1 MQTVLD
7 GRYAADRSVV
17 ALGMFDGVHIGHQV
31 LLKKGRALADRQGV
45 PLVACTFMDHPLQ
58 LIAPDKCPPMLT
70 TFDERVRLMESL
82 GVDVFYAMPFDRSV
96 MDMPPEDYVG
106 HLVRQFHPTD
116 VVCGYN
122 HTFGKKGGGTPALL
136 AALGDALGF
145 STAVVP
151 KITLKGQE
159 VSSTAIRGWLRP
171 GRCGPRAGVV
181 GAPLSAPG
189 GCSRSPGRAL
199 GALFMTPNG
208 KQDVPRGNYRALCS
222 DGEHTWPVLLRV
234 EREGR
239 ALCSLP
245 AGTTLHDELEI
256 HFLTSL
262 SVDS

>member
-1 MQTVLD
+1 
-7 GRYAADRSVV
+7 
-17 ALGMFDGVHIGHQV
+17 
-31 LLKKGRALADRQGV
+31 
-45 PLVACTFMDHPLQ
+45 
-58 LIAPDKCPPMLT
+58 
-70 TFDERVRLMESL
+70 
-82 GVDVFYAMPFDRSV
+82 MPFDRSV

-159 VSSTAIRGWLRP
+159 VSSTAIRGWLRQ
-171 GRCGPRAGVV
+171 GDVARA
-181 GAPLSAPG
+181 
-189 GCSRSPGRAL
+189 RAL
-199 GALFMTPNG
+199 LGRPYLRQAAVAARRGGRWELFMTPNG

-245 AGTTLHDELEI
+245 VGTTLHDELEI
-256 HFLTSL
+256 RFLTSL

>member
-136 AALGDALGF
+136 GSAGRCAGIFNRSGAQNHAEGTGGQLYRHSRLAA
-145 STAVVP
+145 
-151 KITLKGQE
+151 
-159 VSSTAIRGWLRP
+159 P

-199 GALFMTPNG
+199 GAVYDAQRQAGCPQG
-208 KQDVPRGNYRALCS
+208 KLPGAVLRRGAYMACAAACGAR
-222 DGEHTWPVLLRV
+222 GTRPVQ
-234 EREGR
+234 
-239 ALCSLP
+239 P
-245 AGTTLHDELEI
+245 ACGYDPA
-256 HFLTSL
+256 
-262 SVDS
+262 

>member
-116 VVCGYN
+116 VAI
-122 HTFGKKGGGTPALL
+122 TIPL
-136 AALGDALGF
+136 ARRAEEHRPCWQRWAMRWDF
-145 STAVVP
+145 QPQWCP
-151 KITLKGQE
+151 K
-159 VSSTAIRGWLRP
+159 
-171 GRCGPRAGVV
+171 
-181 GAPLSAPG
+181 
-189 GCSRSPGRAL
+189 SR
-199 GALFMTPNG
+199 
-208 KQDVPRGNYRALCS
+208 
-222 DGEHTWPVLLRV
+222 
-234 EREGR
+234 
-239 ALCSLP
+239 
-245 AGTTLHDELEI
+245 
-256 HFLTSL
+256 
-262 SVDS
+262 

>member
-116 VVCGYN
+116 VARAR
-122 HTFGKKGGGTPALL
+122 ALL
-136 AALGDALGF
+136 GRPYLRQAAVA
-145 STAVVP
+145 AR
-151 KITLKGQE
+151 
-159 VSSTAIRGWLRP
+159 RG
-171 GRCGPRAGVV
+171 GRWE
-181 GAPLSAPG
+181 
-189 GCSRSPGRAL
+189 
-199 GALFMTPNG
+199 LFMTPNG

>member
-1 MQTVLD
+1 
-7 GRYAADRSVV
+7 
-17 ALGMFDGVHIGHQV
+17 
-31 LLKKGRALADRQGV
+31 
-45 PLVACTFMDHPLQ
+45 
-58 LIAPDKCPPMLT
+58 
-70 TFDERVRLMESL
+70 MESL

-106 HLVRQFHPTD
+106 YLVRQFHPTD

-122 HTFGKKGGGTPALL
+122 HTFGKKGGGDTGPAGSAGRCAGIFNRSGAQNHAEGTGGQLHRHSRL
-136 AALGDALGF
+136 AA
-145 STAVVP
+145 
-151 KITLKGQE
+151 
-159 VSSTAIRGWLRP
+159 P
-171 GRCGPRAGVV
+171 GRRGPRAGFAGRPYLRQAAV
-181 GAPLSAPG
+181 AARRG
-189 GCSRSPGRAL
+189 GRWE
-199 GALFMTPNG
+199 LFMTPNG

>member
-1 MQTVLD
+1 MRRTT
-7 GRYAADRSVV
+7 AADRSVV

-122 HTFGKKGGGTPALL
+122 PTFGKKGGGRQGDVARARAVLGRPSLRQ
-136 AALGDALGF
+136 AAVA
-145 STAVVP
+145 AR
-151 KITLKGQE
+151 
-159 VSSTAIRGWLRP
+159 RG
-171 GRCGPRAGVV
+171 GRWE
-181 GAPLSAPG
+181 
-189 GCSRSPGRAL
+189 
-199 GALFMTPNG
+199 LFMTPNG

>member
-45 PLVACTFMDHPLQ
+45 PLVTCTFMDHPLQ

-82 GVDVFYAMPFDRSV
+82 GVDVLYAMPFDRSV

-136 AALGDALGF
+136 AALGDALG
-145 STAVVP
+145 
-151 KITLKGQE
+151 LQQ
-159 VSSTAIRGWLRP
+159 L
-171 GRCGPRAGVV
+171 
-181 GAPLSAPG
+181 
-189 GCSRSPGRAL
+189 
-199 GALFMTPNG
+199 
-208 KQDVPRGNYRALCS
+208 
-222 DGEHTWPVLLRV
+222 
-234 EREGR
+234 
-239 ALCSLP
+239 SLP
-245 AGTTLHDELEI
+245 EGLQRCEVADAGQFQTARDPCVGLRRNAPYR
-256 HFLTSL
+256 
-262 SVDS
+262 

>member
-45 PLVACTFMDHPLQ
+45 PLVTCTFMDHPLQ

-82 GVDVFYAMPFDRSV
+82 GVDVLYAMPFDRSV

-159 VSSTAIRGWLRP
+159 VSSTAIRGLAAP
-171 GRCGPRAGVV
+171 GRRSPRAGVA

-189 GCSRSPGRAL
+189 GGSRSPGRAL
-199 GALFMTPNG
+199 GAVYDAQRQTGCAQG
-208 KQDVPRGNYRALCS
+208 KLPGAVLRRGAYMACAAACGAR
-222 DGEHTWPVLLRV
+222 GTRPVQ
-234 EREGR
+234 
-239 ALCSLP
+239 P
-245 AGTTLHDELEI
+245 ACGNDPA
-256 HFLTSL
+256 
-262 SVDS
+262 

>member
-122 HTFGKKGGGTPALL
+122 HTFGKKGEGTPALL
-136 AALGDALGF
+136 AALGFPAWRF
-145 STAVVP
+145 ARP
-151 KITLKGQE
+151 REQN
-159 VSSTAIRGWLRP
+159 LR
-171 GRCGPRAGVV
+171 A
-181 GAPLSAPG
+181 
-189 GCSRSPGRAL
+189 
-199 GALFMTPNG
+199 
-208 KQDVPRGNYRALCS
+208 
-222 DGEHTWPVLLRV
+222 
-234 EREGR
+234 REGFLVV
-239 ALCSLP
+239 ALSWVCL
-245 AGTTLHDELEI
+245 LY
-256 HFLTSL
+256 TSP
-262 SVDS
+262 SPRDRG

>member
-159 VSSTAIRGWLRP
+159 VSSTAIRGWLRQ
-171 GRCGPRAGVV
+171 GDVARA
-181 GAPLSAPG
+181 
-189 GCSRSPGRAL
+189 RA
-199 GALFMTPNG
+199 
-208 KQDVPRGNYRALCS
+208 
-222 DGEHTWPVLLRV
+222 
-234 EREGR
+234 
-239 ALCSLP
+239 
-245 AGTTLHDELEI
+245 
-256 HFLTSL
+256 
-262 SVDS
+262 

>member
-1 MQTVLD
+1 M
-7 GRYAADRSVV
+7 
-17 ALGMFDGVHIGHQV
+17 
-31 LLKKGRALADRQGV
+31 
-45 PLVACTFMDHPLQ
+45 
-58 LIAPDKCPPMLT
+58 
-70 TFDERVRLMESL
+70 
-82 GVDVFYAMPFDRSV
+82 
-96 MDMPPEDYVG
+96 
-106 HLVRQFHPTD
+106 
-116 VVCGYN
+116 VCGYN

-159 VSSTAIRGWLRP
+159 VSSTAIRGLAAP
-171 GRCGPRAGVV
+171 GRRGPRAGVV

-189 GCSRSPGRAL
+189 GGSRSPGRAL
-199 GALFMTPNG
+199 GAVYDAQRQAGCAQG
-208 KQDVPRGNYRALCS
+208 KLPALCS

-256 HFLTSL
+256 RFLTSL

>member
-31 LLKKGRALADRQGV
+31 LLKKGRALADREGV
-45 PLVACTFMDHPLQ
+45 PLVACTFMDHPLR
-58 LIAPDKCPPMLT
+58 LIAPDRCPPMLT
-70 TFDERVRLMESL
+70 TFDERVRLMENL
-82 GVDVFYAMPFDRSV
+82 GVDVLYAMPFDRSV

-122 HTFGKKGGGTPALL
+122 HTFGRKGGGTPALL
-136 AALGDALGF
+136 AALGGALGF
-145 STAVVP
+145 AASVVP
-151 KITLKGQE
+151 KITLEGQE
-159 VSSTAIRGWLRP
+159 VSSTAIRGWLRLGDAARARP
-171 GRCGPRAGVV
+171 YLRQAAVAARRGGRWE
-181 GAPLSAPG
+181 
-189 GCSRSPGRAL
+189 
-199 GALFMTPNG
+199 LFMPPNG
-208 KQDVPRGNYRALCS
+208 KQDVPRGTYRALCS

-245 AGTTLHDELEI
+245 AGTALHDELDI
-256 HFLTSL
+256 RFLKGLT
-262 SVDS
+262 VEN

>member
-145 STAVVP
+145 YRHSRLA
-151 KITLKGQE
+151 
-159 VSSTAIRGWLRP
+159 AP
-171 GRCGPRAGVV
+171 GRRGPRAGVV

-189 GCSRSPGRAL
+189 GGSRSPGRAL
-199 GALFMTPNG
+199 GAVYDAQRQAGCAQG
-208 KQDVPRGNYRALCS
+208 KLPGAVLRWGAYMACAAACGARGTR
-222 DGEHTWPVLLRV
+222 PVQ
-234 EREGR
+234 
-239 ALCSLP
+239 P
-245 AGTTLHDELEI
+245 ACGYDPAR
-256 HFLTSL
+256 
-262 SVDS
+262 